1 MSTRHFTMGMV
12 CTTQLRSSI
21 ILKNEK
27 QTWEHVYQ
35 ASYYQ
40 YQQNPYNKLNKNY
53 PNHIRISYFQISTK
67 ITQTIF
73 KHHIFK
79 SQQKLKNQEIKGYIN
94 MKYFEKNRKS
104 IPFLEVWRRDDDEN
118 GGFFRE
124 TRWVCERDERTR
136 Q

>member
-1 MSTRHFTMGMV
+1 MHNIAQSWY
-12 CTTQLRSSI
+12 TTQKLEANMKTCKTSI
-21 ILKNEK
+21 IL
-27 QTWEHVYQ
+27 
-35 ASYYQ
+35 S
-40 YQQNPYNKLNKNY
+40 
-53 PNHIRISYFQISTK
+53 ISTNSTK

-73 KHHIFK
+73 EHHIFK